1 MDEINMKLSA
11 KIITKIMG
19 NDKSSI
25 AECPY
30 VMNCN
35 GNGTN
40 VWRRWKLVKNIIVI
54 SDLCVMTEQ

>member
-40 VWRRWKLVKNIIVI
+40 V
-54 SDLCVMTEQ
+54 